1 MKEVLSTVTV
11 AAAAPRMESLFWND
25 YDSLA
30 YTDVNPLTYGQKNA
44 IRYYH
49 QLDSSSLKIG
59 KKEYDPW
66 RRFYLCE
73 VQAIKIRWYWEKKT
87 EISNDS
93 SGNAVSRTFFK
104 ANTQRIPSRYF
115 FKISTD
121 ASGKS
126 SIKLL
131 YAGAPG
137 KQPVLAPLP
146 PLQQWWKDLS
156 PEWKNHLS
164 KNKKLEE
171 YPKENDLSRLV
182 NTDVLDLSKSNFKS
196 YQAISA
202 FSGVKKLLLNDS
214 PFDNLSILKTMKS
227 LTYLD
232 VSRSGV
238 RALDSLPALPKLE
251 EFYCIKNQVVDIT
264 PVQSITTLL
273 KLDLS
278 ENEIES
284 LQAIRSLPQLKELHL
299 SLNIK
304 IKDLS
309 PISELLL
316 LEKLSLRKIDL
327 SDMSILRKLNSLVYL
342 DLYSAGITN
351 LQPLAAMKKLYYL
364 DVSGNKFTSLEPLRG
379 LQFVSHLFLNNSSMV
394 SLEPVSNF
402 AYLQVIDVSNCPQI
416 KTLGGIEKIAS
427 IKSLKAISTGIPKD
441 EIARFKKSHPN
452 CQIWYY

>member
-1 MKEVLSTVTV
+1 MKHLLFIFLASTIAWAQVKPRTPVSTQTVTKPVPAKASSATTTPGPMTVTAAEIASMKKILQTLLDHCNVLNDSTSAEVKKQSTTRLMKEVLSTVTV
-11 AAAAPRMESLFWND
+11 AAAAPRMESSFWND
-25 YDSLA
+25 YDSLVYA
-30 YTDVNPLTYGQKNA
+30 EINPLAYGQKNT
-44 IRYYH
+44 IRFYH
-49 QLDSSSLKIG
+49 RLDSSTLTFG

-73 VQAIKIRWYWEKKT
+73 VQATKIRWYWEKST
-87 EISNDS
+87 ETRIDS
-93 SGNAVSRTFFK
+93 LGNAVSGSVFK
-104 ANTQRIPSRYF
+104 AISRRIPTRYF

-121 ASGKS
+121 ASGKAI
-126 SIKLL
+126 IKLL

-137 KQPVLAPLP
+137 KLPVLAPLP

-156 PEWKNHLS
+156 PEWKNYLG

-202 FSGVKKLLLNDS
+202 FSGVKKLLLNDC
-214 PFDNLSILKTMKS
+214 PFANLGILKSMKS

-232 VSRSGV
+232 VSRTNV
-238 RALDSLPALPKLE
+238 RSLDSLPAFSKLE
-251 EFYCIKNQVVDIT
+251 EFYCIKNQIVDIS
-264 PVQSITTLL
+264 PVQSISTLL
-273 KLDLS
+273 KLDVS

-284 LQAIRSLPQLKELHL
+284 LQAVRSLSQLKELHL

-327 SDMSILRKLNSLVYL
+327 SDMSVLRKLNSLVYL

-351 LQPLAAMKKLYYL
+351 LQPLAAMKKL
-364 DVSGNKFTSLEPLRG
+364 
-379 LQFVSHLFLNNSSMV
+379 
-394 SLEPVSNF
+394 
-402 AYLQVIDVSNCPQI
+402 
-416 KTLGGIEKIAS
+416 
-427 IKSLKAISTGIPKD
+427 
-441 EIARFKKSHPN
+441 
-452 CQIWYY
+452 